1 MKSLNFFYFFLQM
14 LPLFTSLMTQ
24 MELLVLYSHEKKCL
38 THYETSIDIEIL
50 LNVYTFQNLFKN
62 FLHNTTI
69 NNV

>member
-1 MKSLNFFYFFLQM
+1 MIEGF
-14 LPLFTSLMTQ
+14 
-24 MELLVLYSHEKKCL
+24 EKKCL

-50 LNVYTFQNLFKN
+50 LNVYTFQNLLQF